1 MHSSYHDDALDAQP
15 GRRQVVDLE
24 VPMKLYFSPL
34 ACSLASRVALYE
46 AGATVTFVE
55 VDPKT
60 KTTDDGKNYLDVA
73 SLGLV
78 PVLQI
83 APGDLLTENGAIL
96 QYIAARFPEAR
107 LAPEGI
113 RDRARLQ
120 QWLSFIGT
128 EVHKALFVPLL
139 DKKAPEEVRAYALS
153 KAGSRLGWLDAH
165 LAGREF
171 LLDHFTVAD
180 AYLATVLNWTAV
192 TPVDLTAWPAVAAY
206 HARVHQL
213 PSFARAFAEERAL
226 YAKELARHA
235 AEAATAPT

>member
-1 MHSSYHDDALDAQP
+1 
-15 GRRQVVDLE
+15 
-24 VPMKLYFSPL
+24 MKLYFSPL
-34 ACSLASRVALYE
+34 ACSLATRVALYE
-46 AGATVTFVE
+46 AGATATFVE

-60 KTTDDGKNYLDVA
+60 KTTDDGHNYLDVA

-78 PVLQI
+78 PVLEI
-83 APGDLLTENGAIL
+83 TPGDLLTENGAIL
-96 QYIAARFPEAR
+96 QYVAARFPEAR
-107 LAPEGI
+107 LAPDGV

-128 EVHKALFVPLL
+128 ELHKALFVPLL
-139 DKKAPEEVRAYALS
+139 DKKAPKEVSAYALS
-153 KAGSRLGWLDAH
+153 KAASRLGWLEAH

-192 TPVDLTAWPAVAAY
+192 TPINLKEWPAIAAY
-206 HARVHQL
+206 HRRIHDR

-226 YAKELARHA
+226 YARELARHA
-235 AEAATAPT
+235 AS